1 MPYTHLTP
9 FERGH
14 IASLRQAEWSARRI
28 AHDLGRSPS
37 TISRELKR
45 GSNRRGRYQALN
57 AQQAYQVRRTRCV
70 KPRKLEQH
78 PRLQAYICEKIREQW
93 SPDEIARTLRHDF
106 PRDRSMR
113 VSHETIYTFV
123 YADKHQNGTLYTH
136 LRQAHR
142 KRRRRRNTYS
152 KRGLFPGRVGIEQRP
167 KIVDARRRTGDWEGD
182 LVHGRQ
188 GAPAILTLVERKHG
202 YLLAYKVD
210 NKRAYTIGRA
220 FLKAFRVIPDKFI
233 KTITL
238 DNGNEFAGFKTIEK
252 DLQTNIYFADPYA
265 AWQRG
270 TNENTN
276 GLLRQYIPKKADLHA
291 LTQRELNIIVEK
303 LNNRPRKRLN
313 YRTPAQL
320 FQKATGA
327 LQL

>member
-1 MPYTHLTP
+1 MLYTHLTP
-9 FERGH
+9 FERGK
-14 IASLRQAEWSARRI
+14 IELLVRSGWPRRRI
-28 AHDLGRSPS
+28 ADEMKRNPS
-37 TISRELKR
+37 TISREVKR
-45 GSNRRGRYQALN
+45 SSDRPGRYQALT
-57 AQQAYQVRRTRCV
+57 AQLAYQARRTRCV

-78 PRLQAYICEKIREQW
+78 PRLRAYVCEKIREQW
-93 SPDEIARTLRHDF
+93 SPDEIACTLRLDF

-113 VSHETIYTFV
+113 ISHETIYTFV
-123 YADKHQNGTLYTH
+123 YADKRQNGTLYTH
-136 LRQAHR
+136 LRQSHR
-142 KRRRRRNTYS
+142 KRRRRQNTYT

-167 KIVDARRRTGDWEGD
+167 KIVDTRRRVGDWEGD

-202 YLLAYKVD
+202 YLLAHKVD
-210 NKRAYTIGRA
+210 NKRAYTVGRA
-220 FLKAFRVIPDKFI
+220 FLKAFRCVPDQLL

-238 DNGNEFAGFKTIEK
+238 DNGNEFADFKTIEK
-252 DLQTNIYFADPYA
+252 DLETDIYFDDPYC
-265 AWQRG
+265 AWQRV
-270 TNENTN
+270 TNDNTN
-276 GLLRQYIPKKADLHA
+276 GLLRQYIPKKTDLHA
-291 LTQRELNIIVEK
+291 LTQSDLNHIVEK

>member
-14 IASLRQAEWSARRI
+14 ISSLRRAGWSARRI
-28 AHDLGRSPS
+28 ARDLDRSPS

-45 GSNRRGRYQALN
+45 SSDRRGRYQALQ
-57 AQQAYQVRRTRCV
+57 AQLAYQTRRTRCV

-78 PRLQAYICEKIREQW
+78 PRLRTYVCAKIKEKW
-93 SPDEIARTLRHDF
+93 SPDEIARTLRLDF
-106 PRDRSMR
+106 ARDRSMR

-123 YADKHQNGTLYTH
+123 YADKRQNGVLYTH

-142 KRRRRRNTYS
+142 TRRRRRNTYN
-152 KRGLFPGRVGIEQRP
+152 KRGLFPGRVGIERRP
-167 KIVDARRRTGDWEGD
+167 KIVDTRRRVGDWEGD

-202 YLLAYKVD
+202 YLLARKVD
-210 NKRAYTIGRA
+210 DKRAYTVARA
-220 FLKAFRVIPDKFI
+220 FLKAFRSIPDKLL

-238 DNGNEFAGFKTIEK
+238 DNGNEFADFKTIEK
-252 DLQTNIYFADPYA
+252 DLQTTIYFADPYA

-291 LTQRELNIIVEK
+291 LTQNDLNLIVEE

-320 FQKATGA
+320 FQKLTVA

>member
-1 MPYTHLTP
+1 MLYTHLTP
-9 FERGH
+9 FERGK
-14 IASLRQAEWSARRI
+14 IELLVRSGWSRRRI
-28 AHDLGRSPS
+28 ADEMKRNPS
-37 TISRELKR
+37 TISREVKR
-45 GSNRRGRYQALN
+45 SSDRRGRYQALT
-57 AQQAYQVRRTRCV
+57 AQLAYQARRTRCV
-70 KPRKLEQH
+70 KPRKLEQY
-78 PRLQAYICEKIREQW
+78 PRLRAYVCEKIREQW
-93 SPDEIARTLRHDF
+93 SPDEIACTLRLDF

-113 VSHETIYTFV
+113 ISHETIYTFV
-123 YADKHQNGTLYTH
+123 YADKRQNGTLYAH
-136 LRQAHR
+136 LRQSHR
-142 KRRRRRNTYS
+142 KRRRRQNTYT

-167 KIVDARRRTGDWEGD
+167 KIVDTRRRVGDWEGD

-202 YLLAYKVD
+202 YLLAHKVD
-210 NKRAYTIGRA
+210 NKRAYTVGRA
-220 FLKAFRVIPDKFI
+220 FLKAFRCVPDQLL

-238 DNGNEFAGFKTIEK
+238 DNGNEFADFKTIEK
-252 DLQTNIYFADPYA
+252 DLETNIYFADPYC

-291 LTQRELNIIVEK
+291 FTQSDLNHIVEK
-303 LNNRPRKRLN
+303 LNNRPRKRLK